1 MAVSIKT
8 LRTNELTLAADDGHR
23 RTRLLAVLDVT
34 RPMIVGDIDRDKL
47 LEVRIKMAIL
57 NRI

>member
-1 MAVSIKT
+1 MA
-8 LRTNELTLAADDGHR
+8 DGRHR

-47 LEVRIKMAIL
+47 LELRIKITIL

>member
-1 MAVSIKT
+1 M
-8 LRTNELTLAADDGHR
+8 AADDGHR